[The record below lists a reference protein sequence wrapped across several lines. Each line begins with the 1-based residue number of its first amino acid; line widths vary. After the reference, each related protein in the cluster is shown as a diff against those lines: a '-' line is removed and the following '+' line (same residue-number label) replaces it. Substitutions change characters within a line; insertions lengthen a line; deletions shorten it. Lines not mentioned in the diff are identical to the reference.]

1 LRKLSK
7 EGDRLVRG
15 DEEYQKGNIAVASRL
30 YAGLASSRTPS
41 QYSKAARERL
51 GTLRDRGRK
60 QCDEIDDRLSELVKR
75 MNSVS
80 DPEGEPVTDDEVRRV
95 FDDYKQLLNEY
106 HQVAQFGPWLTR
118 HVTQQKARPECA
130 ASLNEPKAAEL
141 WRLGQTHEEN
151 GHGCCAY
158 RAYEKAEKLL
168 PAESAKLAQERLK
181 KLKED
186 DPAIIE
192 AAKACAEL
200 EWCHRTYQRAEK
212 LLENNS
218 ERAGE
223 LFAEVVERS
232 PEDSEVHRV
241 AAEKLKDLKLPSSD

>member
-30 YAGLASSRTPS
+30 YAGLASSRTPTE
-41 QYSKAARERL
+41 YSKAARERL
-51 GTLRDRGRK
+51 DTLRGRGRK
-60 QCDEIDDRLSELVKR
+60 QCEEIDDRLSELVKR

-80 DPEGEPVTDDEVRRV
+80 EPEVEPVTDDSVRRI

-106 HQVAQFGPWLTR
+106 HQVAQLGPWLTR

-130 ASLNEPKAAEL
+130 AALNEPKAAEL

-151 GHGCCAY
+151 GHACCAY

-168 PAESAKLAQERLK
+168 PAESAKLAQERLRK
-181 KLKED
+181 MRDED
-186 DPAIIE
+186 AAIVVS
-192 AAKACAEL
+192 AKACAEL
-200 EWCHRTYQRAEK
+200 EWCHRAYQRAEK
-212 LLENNS
+212 LLDNNPD
-218 ERAGE
+218 RARE

-232 PEDSEVHRV
+232 PEDSEVHR
-241 AAEKLKDLKLPSSD
+241 AAAKKLKEQK